1 MQHCHLLCCYRSSE
15 WPDEAQVFLDP
26 SEEEVIVWPQPSDNF
41 QATQR
46 PAASGKSEY
55 PQEDCDLIA
64 LLPAHT
70 TSFTGSHKD
79 FYF

>member
-1 MQHCHLLCCYRSSE
+1 M
-15 WPDEAQVFLDP
+15 FLDL

-41 QATQR
+41 QATQQ

-55 PQEDCDLIA
+55 PQEDCVLISP
-64 LLPAHT
+64 LPAHT

-79 FYF
+79 FIFKEHFGQFYI